1 MALMHLRWWW
11 AFSTTTQDF
20 SLQCKHT
27 SGFIFAVL
35 VSNYVAFCR
44 HWSLSIVR
52 EYERRSGNKRS
63 ITFHMGYEKN
73 LASAYK
79 IERNL
84 SENLLRRRI
93 LLQIDRSL
101 LIGEQSLTSSL
112 QNLNIP
118 EMMRVSIRREAHTF
132 MESLGYV
139 YAKDIG
145 RQSLA

>member
-1 MALMHLRWWW
+1 
-11 AFSTTTQDF
+11 
-20 SLQCKHT
+20 
-27 SGFIFAVL
+27 
-35 VSNYVAFCR
+35 
-44 HWSLSIVR
+44 
-52 EYERRSGNKRS
+52 
-63 ITFHMGYEKN
+63 MGYEKN

-118 EMMRVSIRREAHTF
+118 QMMRVSIRREAHTF

>member
-1 MALMHLRWWW
+1 MRGGRVINAQSLFTW
-11 AFSTTTQDF
+11 AMRK
-20 SLQCKHT
+20 L
-27 SGFIFAVL
+27 
-35 VSNYVAFCR
+35 
-44 HWSLSIVR
+44 
-52 EYERRSGNKRS
+52 
-63 ITFHMGYEKN
+63 
-73 LASAYK
+73 AYK
-79 IERNL
+79 IECNL

-112 QNLNIP
+112 QNLK
-118 EMMRVSIRREAHTF
+118 MMRVSIRREAHTF

>member
-1 MALMHLRWWW
+1 
-11 AFSTTTQDF
+11 
-20 SLQCKHT
+20 
-27 SGFIFAVL
+27 
-35 VSNYVAFCR
+35 
-44 HWSLSIVR
+44 
-52 EYERRSGNKRS
+52 
-63 ITFHMGYEKN
+63 MGYEKN

>member
-63 ITFHMGYEKN
+63 ITFHMGYEKTCIQN
-73 LASAYK
+73 RVQFK
-79 IERNL
+79 

-112 QNLNIP
+112 QNLK
-118 EMMRVSIRREAHTF
+118 MMRVSIRREAHTF